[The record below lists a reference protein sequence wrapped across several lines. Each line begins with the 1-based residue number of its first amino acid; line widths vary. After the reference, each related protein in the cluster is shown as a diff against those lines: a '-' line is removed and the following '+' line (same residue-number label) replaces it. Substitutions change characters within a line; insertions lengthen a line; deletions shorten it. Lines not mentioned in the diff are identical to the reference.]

1 MTLHANLRRDLKST
15 FADDFS
21 RKKRP
26 GRCFLAHLFS
36 VKSPPMGQCASRMAV
51 VGAKQAATAQYPAER
66 RNIATTAASPSKP
79 SSRSLVTSRTGSSFD
94 DFDSSSGSLKGHIAS
109 GPIISTTASIDE
121 ADAKN
126 DDGGNDG
133 LSSFLDVY
141 PLVLVFLPPAEVVQN
156 LPICRFLRDAA
167 LTALPTIL
175 ADDLRPALPKDL
187 ARLIDASPDRN
198 GQWTKLAREWRS
210 TTFVVAADALP
221 LSEEVGGSDDEES
234 DDADDEDSDD
244 ARDETEDSET
254 DDDDFTA
261 ANSTAAPTTALE
273 AFLSMPD
280 VRDCLV
286 DGCDPAAF
294 AAWLHDKT
302 EDYRGLGD
310 INFWLKTAYVE
321 ESFEDETDD
330 GGPYVTLTQGG
341 LVEAGGGVGVR
352 PERYR
357 DFANLVLQCVEGLTE
372 HFLYA
377 EITGSGGT
385 PLCYS
390 DGTPLIMWID
400 AFGEYMYT
408 C

>member
-1 MTLHANLRRDLKST
+1 
-15 FADDFS
+15 
-21 RKKRP
+21 
-26 GRCFLAHLFS
+26 
-36 VKSPPMGQCASRMAV
+36 MGQCASRMAV
-51 VGAKQAATAQYPAER
+51 VGAKQAGTTQYPAECR
-66 RNIATTAASPSKP
+66 TIATPTANPSKA
-79 SSRSLVTSRTGSSFD
+79 SSRALVTSRTVSSSD
-94 DFDSSSGSLKGHIAS
+94 DFDSSSGSLEIAS
-109 GPIISTTASIDE
+109 GPISTASIDGCATALCGSSKDKACPQNE
-121 ADAKN
+121 LNTEKDH
-126 DDGGNDG
+126 GSNDG
-133 LSSFLDVY
+133 LSLFLDVY
-141 PLVLVFLPPAEVVQN
+141 HLVLVFLPPAEVVQN

-187 ARLIDASPDRN
+187 ARLIDAHPDRN

-210 TTFVVAADALP
+210 TKFVAVTADAADALP
-221 LSEEVGGSDDEES
+221 FSEEVDSSSD
-234 DDADDEDSDD
+234 DDEDSDD
-244 ARDETEDSET
+244 AG
-254 DDDDFTA
+254 DDDATESCGTGGDDSTA
-261 ANSTAAPTTALE
+261 ANSLDAAPATALE

-321 ESFEDETDD
+321 DRFDDETDD

-341 LVEAGGGVGVR
+341 LVEGEAGGGVGVR

-357 DFANLVLQCVEGLTE
+357 DFANLVLQYVEGLAE
-372 HFLYA
+372 HFLYV
-377 EITGSGGT
+377 EITGKGGT

-400 AFGEYMYT
+400 GFGEYIDIT
-408 C
+408 NQQ

>member
-1 MTLHANLRRDLKST
+1 
-15 FADDFS
+15 
-21 RKKRP
+21 
-26 GRCFLAHLFS
+26 
-36 VKSPPMGQCASRMAV
+36 MGQCASRMAV

-94 DFDSSSGSLKGHIAS
+94 DFDSSSGSLNIAS
-109 GPIISTTASIDE
+109 GPISTTASIDE

-133 LSSFLDVY
+133 LSLFLDVY

-167 LTALPTIL
+167 LTRLPTIL

-210 TTFVVAADALP
+210 TTFLVAADALP

-254 DDDDFTA
+254 DGDDFTA
-261 ANSTAAPTTALE
+261 ANSTAAPATALE

-286 DGCDPAAF
+286 DGCDPVAF

-321 ESFEDETDD
+321 DSFEDETDD
-330 GGPYVTLTQGG
+330 SGPYVTLTQGG
-341 LVEAGGGVGVR
+341 LAEAGGGVGVR

-357 DFANLVLQCVEGLTE
+357 DFANLVLQCVEGLAE

>member
-1 MTLHANLRRDLKST
+1 
-15 FADDFS
+15 
-21 RKKRP
+21 
-26 GRCFLAHLFS
+26 
-36 VKSPPMGQCASRMAV
+36 MGQCASRMAV
-51 VGAKQAATAQYPAER
+51 VGAKQAATAQYPAECR
-66 RNIATTAASPSKP
+66 KIATTAASPSKP
-79 SSRSLVTSRTGSSFD
+79 SSRSLVTSGTISSFD
-94 DFDSSSGSLKGHIAS
+94 DFDSSSGSLNIVS
-109 GPIISTTASIDE
+109 GPIPTTASIDE
-121 ADAKN
+121 ANAKN
-126 DDGGNDG
+126 DDGGNNG
-133 LSSFLDVY
+133 LSLFLDVY
-141 PLVLVFLPPAEVVQN
+141 PLVLVFLPPAEVAQN

-198 GQWTKLAREWRS
+198 DHWAKLAREWRS

-221 LSEEVGGSDDEES
+221 LSEEVGGTCSDDEES

-244 ARDETEDSET
+244 TGDETEDSET
-254 DDDDFTA
+254 DGDDFTA
-261 ANSTAAPTTALE
+261 ANSTAAPATALE

-286 DGCDPAAF
+286 DGCDPATF

-321 ESFEDETDD
+321 DRFEDETDD

-357 DFANLVLQCVEGLTE
+357 DFANLVLQCVEGLAE

-400 AFGEYMYT
+400 TFGEYMYT

>member
-1 MTLHANLRRDLKST
+1 
-15 FADDFS
+15 
-21 RKKRP
+21 
-26 GRCFLAHLFS
+26 
-36 VKSPPMGQCASRMAV
+36 MGQCASRMAV
-51 VGAKQAATAQYPAER
+51 VGAKQAATAQCPAER
-66 RNIATTAASPSKP
+66 RKIATTAASPSKP
-79 SSRSLVTSRTGSSFD
+79 SSRSLVTSRTGSSSD
-94 DFDSSSGSLKGHIAS
+94 DFDSSSGSLDIAS
-109 GPIISTTASIDE
+109 GPISTTASIDE

-133 LSSFLDVY
+133 LSLFLDVY
-141 PLVLVFLPPAEVVQN
+141 PLVLAFLPPAKVAQN

-187 ARLIDASPDRN
+187 ARLIDASPNRN
-198 GQWTKLAREWRS
+198 DQWTKLAREWRS

-244 ARDETEDSET
+244 ADDEREDSET
-254 DDDDFTA
+254 DGDASTA

-273 AFLSMPD
+273 AFLTMPD

-321 ESFEDETDD
+321 NRFEDEADD

-352 PERYR
+352 SERYR
-357 DFANLVLQCVEGLTE
+357 DFANLVLQCVEGLAE

-400 AFGEYMYT
+400 AFGEYIHVHL